1 MMAKPATE
9 QVTSSGVD
17 ALIARLRD
25 EGVAAGRSDAEKIIG
40 DAKAQAKKILDK
52 AQKEAR
58 ERLDA
63 AHKETESYKTAGEE
77 ALKTAIRDTVLD
89 MRAALMERFTSDVKR
104 LVTHEMEDPELIRQM
119 ILEVVGRA
127 RESAELEEG
136 DEVELLLPEKV
147 IGLEE
152 LRRNP
157 AELKKGRVTG
167 FVLGLTGEMLRGG
180 VTFAAADDAKAG
192 IRIHMVNKEM
202 TLDLTDEAVADLLL
216 QHLQPRFRA
225 VFEGVVK

>member
-1 MMAKPATE
+1 MAKQLTEEPA
-9 QVTSSGVD
+9 SRGVD

-25 EGVAAGRSDAEKIIG
+25 EGVAAGHSEAEKIVG
-40 DAKAQAKKILDK
+40 DAKSQAKKILDK

-58 ERLDA
+58 ERLDT
-63 AHKETESYKTAGEE
+63 AHKEAESYRAAGAE

-89 MRAALMERFTSDVKR
+89 MRAALMEKFTSDVKR
-104 LVTHEMEDPELIRQM
+104 LVTHQMEDPELLRQM

-127 RESAELEEG
+127 RESAGPEKG
-136 DEVELLLPEKV
+136 DEVEVLLPERV

-167 FVLGLTGEMLRGG
+167 FVLGLTGELLRGG
-180 VTFAAADDAKAG
+180 VSFAASDDVEGG
-192 IRIHMVNKEM
+192 IRIHLVNKEI
-202 TLDLTDEAVADLLL
+202 TLDLTDKAVADLLL

>member
-1 MMAKPATE
+1 MAKQAVE

-17 ALIARLRD
+17 SLITRLRD
-25 EGVAAGRSDAEKIIG
+25 EGVAAGRSEADKIVG
-40 DAKAQAKKILDK
+40 GAQSQARRILEK
-52 AQKEAR
+52 AQKEAQ

-63 AHKETESYKTAGEE
+63 AHKEAESYKAAGEE

-89 MRAALMERFTSDVKR
+89 MRAALMERFASDVKR
-104 LVTHEMEDPELIRQM
+104 LVTHQMEDPELIRGL
-119 ILEVVGRA
+119 ILEVAGRA
-127 RESAELEEG
+127 REGAELEEG
-136 DEVELLLPEKV
+136 DEVEVLLPEKA

-180 VTFAAADDAKAG
+180 VTFAASDNADEG
-192 IRIHMVNKEM
+192 IRIHVVNKEI
-202 TLDLTDEAVADLLL
+202 TLDLTDKSVADLLL